1 MCSVPKAHEQYVCQC
16 TYLTPIKDP
25 ITSIFFCI
33 CPYSLQVT
41 ETEFKRSF
49 KKPFQK
55 LQFLSWIPSSRNKVD
70 FIPCR
75 HGLSERIVRHH
86 EIGECNSSHKQ
97 GVERDDKSVQPHRSM
112 RSHFPIPACGR
123 RCNASTDINRSAST
137 YTVHLRQQ
145 MADKTN
151 PLHRLNPDQE
161 AL

>member
-1 MCSVPKAHEQYVCQC
+1 MYVSALTLLPLRIQSLPSFFAYVRTPCKSLKQNSKGPSKNHSRSC
-16 TYLTPIKDP
+16 NFYLGFHPV
-25 ITSIFFCI
+25 
-33 CPYSLQVT
+33 Q
-41 ETEFKRSF
+41 
-49 KKPFQK
+49 
-55 LQFLSWIPSSRNKVD
+55 NKVD

-86 EIGECNSSHKQ
+86 EIGECNRSHKQ

-112 RSHFPIPACGR
+112 RPHFPIPACGR
-123 RCNASTDINRSAST
+123 WCNASTDINRSAST